1 MELKISG
8 EVWYWRGPSPFYFV
22 TVPKKQGEKIKEI
35 ASLVTYGWGVI
46 PVTSKSGNSEWTTSL
61 FPKDG
66 TYVVP
71 IKKVVREKEAIEVGN
86 VVKILLEIR
95 GIE

>member
-35 ASLVTYGWGVI
+35 ASLVTYGWGGNPCYRKVGKFRVDHI
-46 PVTSKSGNSEWTTSL
+46 PLSERRDLRRANQESSSRKRGN
-61 FPKDG
+61 
-66 TYVVP
+66 
-71 IKKVVREKEAIEVGN
+71 
-86 VVKILLEIR
+86 
-95 GIE
+95 